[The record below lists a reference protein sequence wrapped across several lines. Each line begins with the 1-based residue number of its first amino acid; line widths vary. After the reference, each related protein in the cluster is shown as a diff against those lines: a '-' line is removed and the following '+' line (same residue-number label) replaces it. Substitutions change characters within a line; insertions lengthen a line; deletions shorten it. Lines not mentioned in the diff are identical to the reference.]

1 MQEKGTDEIREFVKD
16 LCMLNNKFMN
26 LMLDGNIKAAEV
38 MLRVMLE
45 NDKIKVVSVRIQNFI
60 QNLYGH
66 SAQLDI
72 LAQDGD
78 GSFFNVEV
86 QRSDEGAQEKRARFY
101 SSVLDTQF
109 LRSNRDYKELPESFV
124 IFITEHDVLKKGLPL
139 YHINRTV
146 KEDGTDFV
154 DGSHIVY
161 VNSNIR
167 DDTPL
172 GRLMQDLYCKDPA
185 KLNYKEFVERMAF
198 LKYSKDGEEKMTD
211 VFEEYAQKRA
221 MVVAREAARK
231 LLHRGVSQEI
241 VADAMNLSLE
251 EVREL
256 LKEEMMH
263 AADLRVRLEVDVHSG
278 SNWYEAK

>member
-1 MQEKGTDEIREFVKD
+1 MQTQELTEVQQIVQE
-16 LCMLNNKFMN
+16 LCLMNNKFMN
-26 LMLDGNIKAAEV
+26 KVFENNIPAAELL
-38 MLRVMLE
+38 LRIILK
-45 NDKIKVVSVRIQNFI
+45 NDKIKVKEVKVQNFI

-66 SAQLDI
+66 SAQMDI
-72 LAQDGD
+72 LAQDEAGVY
-78 GSFFNVEV
+78 FNVEV
-86 QRSDEGAQEKRARFY
+86 QRSDEGAPAKRARFY
-101 SSVLDTQF
+101 SSLLD
-109 LRSNRDYKELPESFV
+109 SNLLKAGKQYEQLPVTYV
-124 IFITEHDVLKKGLPL
+124 IFITENDVLQGNLPL
-139 YHINRTV
+139 YDIDRVIKQNGADFG
-146 KEDGTDFV
+146 DGT
-154 DGSHIVY
+154 HIVY
-161 VNSNIR
+161 VNSKVQ

-256 LKEEMMH
+256 AEKQS
-263 AADLRVRLEVDVHSG
+263 A
-278 SNWYEAK
+278 